1 MDTGRIEKLM
11 HKLHKTKNREALL
24 RRKLEV
30 LKKFRKDKGLQGL
43 AIEIGISSARNSARE
58 IAFQLKNFPEVPD
71 FLSETERKRNGSQR
85 EFGNMSV
92 FPAEIPES
100 TEKKTE
106 LTKCHFRGKP
116 ETNFLKLFSLIS
128 SAFLAGIATASPY
141 KVLPFIAAAV
151 QLVIFMMAMKEIRL
165 SDAKK
170 AYSKMR
176 VKGEADYKWSRK
188 SSRHLGKMRYIS
200 IRKAAWK
207 LIMKEYGFPEIDVS
221 GNKNEILSEILEK
234 IEIKEELSLEKGT

>member
-1 MDTGRIEKLM
+1 MEIRKIEKLVQ
-11 HKLHKTKNREALL
+11 KLHRTKNRETLL
-24 RRKLEV
+24 RSKLEV
-30 LKKFRKDKGLQGL
+30 LKKFRKDGGLRGL
-43 AIEIGISSARNSARE
+43 ALEIGISSARNSSRE
-58 IAFQLKNFPEVPD
+58 IAFQLKNFPEVLD
-71 FLSETERKRNGSQR
+71 FLSETERKSNTAQKK
-85 EFGNMSV
+85 FWNMS
-92 FPAEIPES
+92 ALRLEIPKNTKKKAGL
-100 TEKKTE
+100 TER
-106 LTKCHFRGKP
+106 HFSGKP
-116 ETNFLKLFSLIS
+116 EIKFFQSFLLLS
-128 SAFLAGIATASPY
+128 SALLAGIATASPY

-151 QLVIFMMAMKEIRL
+151 QLIIFMMAMKEIRL

-170 AYSKMR
+170 SYSKMR

-207 LIMKEYGFPEIDVS
+207 LVMKEYGFPEIDVS

>member
-1 MDTGRIEKLM
+1 
-11 HKLHKTKNREALL
+11 
-24 RRKLEV
+24 
-30 LKKFRKDKGLQGL
+30 
-43 AIEIGISSARNSARE
+43 
-58 IAFQLKNFPEVPD
+58 
-71 FLSETERKRNGSQR
+71 
-85 EFGNMSV
+85 MSV
-92 FPAEIPES
+92 FPAKIPKS

-106 LTKCHFRGKP
+106 LIKCHFRGKP

-151 QLVIFMMAMKEIRL
+151 QLIIFMMAMKEIRL

-188 SSRHLGKMRYIS
+188 SSRHLEKMRYIS

>member
-1 MDTGRIEKLM
+1 MEIRKIEKLVQ
-11 HKLHKTKNREALL
+11 KLHRTKNRETLL
-24 RRKLEV
+24 RSKLEI
-30 LKKFRKDKGLQGL
+30 LKKFRKDGGLRGL

-58 IAFQLKNFPEVPD
+58 IAFQLKNFPEVPN
-71 FLSETERKRNGSQR
+71 FLSETERKRNGAQR

-92 FPAEIPES
+92 FPAEIPKS

-106 LTKCHFRGKP
+106 LIKCHFRGKP

-128 SAFLAGIATASPY
+128 SAFLAGIATVSPY

-151 QLVIFMMAMKEIRL
+151 QLIIFMMAMKEIHL
-165 SDAKK
+165 SDAEK

-176 VKGEADYKWSRK
+176 IKGEADYKWSRK
-188 SSRHLGKMRYIS
+188 SSRHLGKIRYIS

>member
-1 MDTGRIEKLM
+1 MEIRKIEKLVQ
-11 HKLHKTKNREALL
+11 KLHRTKNRETLL
-24 RRKLEV
+24 RSKLEV
-30 LKKFRKDKGLQGL
+30 LKKFRKDGGLRGL
-43 AIEIGISSARNSARE
+43 ALEIGISLARNSSRE
-58 IAFQLKNFPEVPD
+58 IAFQLKNFPEALD
-71 FLSETERKRNGSQR
+71 FLSETERKSNTAQKK
-85 EFGNMSV
+85 FLNMSALP
-92 FPAEIPES
+92 FEILED

-106 LTKCHFRGKP
+106 LIKCHFRGKP

-151 QLVIFMMAMKEIRL
+151 QLIIFMMAMKEIRL

-200 IRKAAWK
+200 TRKAAWK
-207 LIMKEYGFPEIDVS
+207 LIMKEYGFPEVDVS
-221 GNKNEILSEILEK
+221 GNKNEILSEILK
-234 IEIKEELSLEKGT
+234 NIEIKEELNLDKGT